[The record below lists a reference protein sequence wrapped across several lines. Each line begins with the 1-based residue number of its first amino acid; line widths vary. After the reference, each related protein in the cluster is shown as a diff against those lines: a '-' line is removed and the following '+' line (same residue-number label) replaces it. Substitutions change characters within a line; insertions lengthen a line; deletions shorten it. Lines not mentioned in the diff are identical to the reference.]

1 MGANLTQRVA
11 AQHQQVQTQ
20 QQPASLEQKI
30 KAMEAQFALAM
41 PRGAEAAQL
50 VRDAITVLRQNPKL
64 AQCDQTSFLG
74 ALMTCAQLGLR
85 PGVGA
90 LGQAY
95 ILPMWNNKDR
105 RFDAQFIL
113 GYKGML
119 DLANRAKDLEMV
131 IAREVYEGDQ
141 FDIDYGTNFIQH
153 KPAFRD
159 RGEVWAYYA
168 IFYRKGATIPTFEFM
183 TREDAERHRDKF
195 AMAKKKDGTIVGPW
209 ADHFDSMAKKT
220 CVRKLFT
227 WMPKNTDLV
236 DALNADESIRLDTTP
251 GADLAHAARRIETND
266 PRALEASQEQ
276 NAALYEGVNTETGE
290 LPAEGDGLN
299 PPGGW
304 GTEQQEQEVSS

>member
-1 MGANLTQRVA
+1 MANNLKQRVQA
-11 AQHQQVQTQ
+11 NAGNAVAQRNDPPQG
-20 QQPASLEQKI
+20 LEQTI
-30 KAMEAQFALAM
+30 RSMESQFALAM
-41 PRGAEAAQL
+41 PKGVEAAQL

-74 ALMTCAQLGLR
+74 SLMTCAQLGLR
-85 PGVGA
+85 PGVGP

-119 DLANRAKDLEMV
+119 DLANRAQDMEMV
-131 IAREVYEGDQ
+131 IAREIYEGDQ
-141 FDIDYGTNFIQH
+141 FDIDYGTNMLSH

-159 RGEVWAYYA
+159 RGEIWAYYA

-209 ADHFDSMAKKT
+209 VDHFDSMAKKT

-227 WMPKNTDLV
+227 WMPKNTDLQN
-236 DALNADESIRLDTTP
+236 ALVADESIRLDTTP
-251 GADLAHAARRIETND
+251 GADLAHAAQRIEQAD
-266 PRALEASQEQ
+266 PRALEAAQQVGQDMPE
-276 NAALYEGVNTETGE
+276 VDTDTGE
-290 LPAEGDGLN
+290 LRDDGMN
-299 PPGGW
+299 PPEGW
-304 GTEQQEQEVSS
+304 GADNEAGR

>member
-1 MGANLTQRVA
+1 MANGLKQRVA
-11 AQHQQVQTQ
+11 QRASNEVAQQGAPPQ
-20 QQPASLEQKI
+20 SLEGNI

-119 DLANRAKDLEMV
+119 DLANRAKDMDMV
-131 IAREVYEGDQ
+131 IAREVYEGDE
-141 FDIDYGTNFIQH
+141 FDINYGTNFIHH

-168 IFYRKGATIPTFEFM
+168 IFYRKGSTIPTFEFM
-183 TREDAERHRDKF
+183 SREDAEEHRDKF
-195 AMAKKKDGTIVGPW
+195 AMAKTKSGDIVGPW
-209 ADHFDSMAKKT
+209 RDHFDSMAKKT
-220 CVRKLFT
+220 TIRKLFT

-236 DALNADESIRLDTTP
+236 DALVADETIRLDTTP
-251 GADLAHAARRIETND
+251 GADLAHSARRIEQAD
-266 PRALEASQEQ
+266 PRALEAAQEGAQ
-276 NAALYEGVNTETGE
+276 QDEGVDTETGE
-290 LPAEGDGLN
+290 VSE
-299 PPGGW
+299 GW
-304 GTEQQEQEVSS
+304 GMEPADQEGAR

>member
-1 MGANLTQRVA
+1 MGNNLTQRV
-11 AQHQQVQTQ
+11 QGKMQTQ
-20 QQPASLEQKI
+20 DSGNQPPSLEQKI
-30 KAMEAQFALAM
+30 KLMEQQFALAM

-95 ILPMWNNKDR
+95 ILPMWNAKDR

-131 IAREVYEGDQ
+131 ISREVYEGDD
-141 FDIDYGTNFIQH
+141 FDIDYGTNMLRH

-159 RGEVWAYYA
+159 RGDVWAYYA

-183 TREDAERHRDKF
+183 TREDAERHRDQF

-209 ADHFDSMAKKT
+209 KDHFDSMAKKT
-220 CVRKLFT
+220 TIRKLFT

-236 DALNADESIRLDTTP
+236 DALVADESIRIDTTP
-251 GADLAHAARRIETND
+251 GADLAHAARRIEAAD
-266 PRALEASQEQ
+266 PRALEAAQEDR
-276 NAALYEGVNTETGE
+276 APSEVDTETGE
-290 LPAEGDGLN
+290 VPDGWGEPADQAEGAR
-299 PPGGW
+299 
-304 GTEQQEQEVSS
+304 